1 MLEVEGKIFHKLVE
15 IKNYRTSLY
24 LNYCDINQKDRHILG
39 LYVET
44 KQKDKFFSDAQFYTE
59 DAFVKHFGNPF
70 ASVHFDRQRLF
81 IEEGDDK
88 ISLKFQFYRK
98 TRKVG
103 GKYFTERKVTNY
115 LTFNFKKKMF
125 YSGTFSTKKKQVIG
139 RSMKV
144 NPTYFAI
151 ETFLRNIRIESSVA
165 VDQYLYFFLEK
176 IWDRMGIEN
185 PQNFQWGCMRS
196 FYSLTYYLVNG
207 IKIPNNWRKFAG
219 IFFSKKE
226 LRKFDMNLVDTAM
239 DKLKHKGSTI
249 KQIFNEMEWIDFD
262 RLYLIYN
269 LLGIDRFNK
278 IENKIFDEYFT
289 TESNRGDMK
298 MDENKMGR
306 YYECFY
312 SDKGSYPS
320 HLYDDRILV
329 PLTPKEKDRIAD
341 LIPYLGDYRFS
352 TLLDHLDMKRDLIN
366 LGENVKFKFT
376 NISSF
381 NLEHE
386 EFSRLLQ
393 SYRKGEVERFYGDVD
408 ILETPIEHEGETYYP
423 VLFRKT
429 ADYEK
434 ESQHQ
439 RNCVRGYSERPDCMI
454 FSIRKGS
461 VDGDE
466 RITVEYQFRQNEI
479 LNVQE
484 RAKFNEL
491 PSADFSQVA
500 RIQLANINLMYKLG
514 TLKLP
519 KLIKKYRSGKVIE
532 QQSVFNSAD
541 VNYGGDKSYGKIIRL
556 TPSWDTCTP
565 EFSYWDEGYMI
576 PVRDYDNYVDDFFD
590 DLP

>member
-1 MLEVEGKIFHKLVE
+1 MLEVEGKTFHKFVE

-44 KQKDKFFSDAQFYTE
+44 KNKGKFFSDAQFHTE
-59 DAFVKHFGNPF
+59 DAFVEHFGNPF

-88 ISLKFQFYRK
+88 ISIKFQFHQK
-98 TRKVG
+98 NRKVG
-103 GKYFTERKVTNY
+103 GRYFTERKNTQY
-115 LTFNFKKKMF
+115 FTFNFKKKMF

-144 NPTYFAI
+144 NPTYFTI
-151 ETFLRNIRIESSVA
+151 EAFLRNIRIENSVA

-185 PQNFQWGCMRS
+185 PQNFQWDCMRS

-207 IKIPNNWRKFAG
+207 IKIPNNWRKFTG
-219 IFFSKKE
+219 TFFSKKE
-226 LRKFDMNLVDTAM
+226 LKKFDMNLVDTAM
-239 DKLKHKGSTI
+239 DKLKLKGSKV

-262 RLYLIYN
+262 RLYMVYN
-269 LLGIDRFNK
+269 ILGIDRFNK
-278 IENKIFDEYFT
+278 IENKVFDPYY
-289 TESNRGDMK
+289 GDETIPME
-298 MDENKMGR
+298 MNQMGGSF
-306 YYECFY
+306 ECFY
-312 SDKGSYPS
+312 SDKEQFSQYFLG
-320 HLYDDRILV
+320 RILV
-329 PLTPKEKDRIAD
+329 PLTPKEKDRILD
-341 LIPYLGDYRFS
+341 LIPYFDHYKWR
-352 TLLDHLDMKRDLIN
+352 TLIDHLDMKKDLMN
-366 LGENVKFKFT
+366 LGEDVKFKFT
-376 NISSF
+376 NMSSF

-408 ILETPIEHEGETYYP
+408 SLETPIAHEGETYYP
-423 VLFRKT
+423 VLLRKT

-439 RNCVRGYSERPDCMI
+439 RNCVRGYSERPDCVI

-461 VDGDE
+461 TDGDE
-466 RITVEYQFRQNEI
+466 RITVEYQYRKNEI

-491 PSADFSQVA
+491 PSDEFSQVA

-532 QQSVFNSAD
+532 QQAIFDEMSVRD
-541 VNYGGDKSYGKIIRL
+541 KRDGGRIINM
-556 TPSWDTCTP
+556 TPQWDTYTP
-565 EFSYWDEGYMI
+565 ELSYWQNDMLMALDQEAI
-576 PVRDYDNYVDDFFD
+576 PYDNWLD

>member
-1 MLEVEGKIFHKLVE
+1 MLEVEGKTFHKFVE

-39 LYVET
+39 LYTET
-44 KQKDKFFSDAQFYTE
+44 KHKDRFYSDTQFYTE
-59 DAFVKHFGNPF
+59 EDFVKHFGNPF
-70 ASVHFDRQRLF
+70 ADVHFDRKRLF

-88 ISLKFQFYRK
+88 ISIKYQIHVKDR
-98 TRKVG
+98 RVG
-103 GKYFTERKVTNY
+103 GRYFTERKITQY
-115 LTFNFKKKMF
+115 FTFNFKKKMF
-125 YSGTFSTKKKQVIG
+125 YSGTFTTKKKKIIG
-139 RSMKV
+139 RSMRV
-144 NPTYFAI
+144 NPTYHAI
-151 ETFLRNIRIESSVA
+151 GSFLDKARIGNGTS

-185 PQNFQWGCMRS
+185 PQNFEWNCMRS

-207 IKIPNNWRKFAG
+207 IKIPNNWKKFTG

-226 LRKFDMNLVDTAM
+226 LKKFDMNLVDTAM
-239 DKLKHKGSTI
+239 DKLKIKGSKA

-262 RLYLIYN
+262 RLYLTYK

-278 IENKIFDEYFT
+278 IENKYFDEFYVSD
-289 TESNRGDMK
+289 ELGRPME
-298 MDENKMGR
+298 ENKMGR

-312 SDKGSYPS
+312 IENNQYSLNRLS
-320 HLYDDRILV
+320 V

-341 LIPYLGDYRFS
+341 LIPNLSDYRFS
-352 TLLDHLDMKRDLIN
+352 TLLDHLDMKRDLMN

-423 VLFRKT
+423 VILRKT
-429 ADYEK
+429 SDYEK

-439 RNCVRGYSERPDCMI
+439 RNCVRGYSERPDCLI

-461 VDGDE
+461 TDGDE

-484 RAKFNEL
+484 KAKFNEL

-532 QQSVFNSAD
+532 QQSVFNSTD
-541 VNYGGDKSYGKIIRL
+541 VNYGGDKSYAKIIRM
-556 TPSWDTCTP
+556 TPQWDTCTP
-565 EFSYWDEGYMI
+565 ELSYWGEEVGDRYEN
-576 PVRDYDNYVDDFFD
+576 PVNDYDNWLDG
-590 DLP
+590 LH

>member
-1 MLEVEGKIFHKLVE
+1 MLQVEGKIFHKFVE
-15 IKNYRTSLY
+15 IKNYRSSLY
-24 LNYCDINQKDRHILG
+24 LNYCDINQKDRNILG

-59 DAFVKHFGNPF
+59 DDFVKHFGNPL
-70 ASVHFDRQRLF
+70 ASVHFNRQRLF

-88 ISLKFQFYRK
+88 ISIKFQFYQK

-103 GKYFTERKVTNY
+103 GRYFTERKVTNY

-144 NPTYFAI
+144 NPTYYAI
-151 ETFLRNIRIESSVA
+151 ETFLRNIRIENSVA

-185 PQNFQWGCMRS
+185 PQNFQWDCMRS

-207 IKIPNNWRKFAG
+207 IKIPNNWRKFTG

-226 LRKFDMNLVDTAM
+226 LKKFDMNLVDTAM
-239 DKLKHKGSTI
+239 DKLKLKGSKV
-249 KQIFNEMEWIDFD
+249 KQIFNEMEWIEFD
-262 RLYLIYN
+262 RLYLTYK

-278 IENKIFDEYFT
+278 IENKYFDEFYSGDEIGRT
-289 TESNRGDMK
+289 MEENR
-298 MDENKMGR
+298 MGR

-312 SDKGSYPS
+312 SENSQYLPNRLS
-320 HLYDDRILV
+320 V

-341 LIPYLGDYRFS
+341 LIPHLTDYRFS
-352 TLLDHLDMKRDLIN
+352 TLLDHLDMKRDLMN
-366 LGENVKFKFT
+366 LGEDVKFKFT

-408 ILETPIEHEGETYYP
+408 SLETPIEHEGETYYP
-423 VLFRKT
+423 VLLRKT
-429 ADYEK
+429 TDYEK

-439 RNCVRGYSERPDCMI
+439 RNCVRGYSERPDCFI

-461 VDGDE
+461 IDGDE
-466 RITVEYQFRQNEI
+466 RITVEYQYRKNEI

-484 RAKFNEL
+484 RAKFNET
-491 PSADFSQVA
+491 PSLEFSQVA

-519 KLIKKYRSGKVIE
+519 KLVKKYRSGKVIE
-532 QQSVFNSAD
+532 QQATFDEMSVR
-541 VNYGGDKSYGKIIRL
+541 DKRDGSRIINM
-556 TPSWDTCTP
+556 TPQWDTCTP
-565 EFSYWDEGYMI
+565 ELSYWDEEMV

-590 DLP
+590 ELP

>member
-1 MLEVEGKIFHKLVE
+1 MLEVEGKTFHKFVE

-24 LNYCDINQKDRHILG
+24 LNYCNINQKDKNILG

-59 DAFVKHFGNPF
+59 DDFVKHFGNPF

-88 ISLKFQFYRK
+88 ISIKFQFYRK

-103 GKYFTERKVTNY
+103 GRYFTERKVTHY
-115 LTFNFKKKMF
+115 LTFNFNKKMF

-144 NPTYFAI
+144 NPTYFVI
-151 ETFLRNIRIESSVA
+151 ESFLRNVRIDNNVA
-165 VDQYLYFFLEK
+165 LDQYLYFFLEK

-185 PQNFQWGCMRS
+185 PQNFQWDCMRS

-207 IKIPNNWRKFAG
+207 IKIPNNWRKFTG
-219 IFFSKKE
+219 TFFSKKE
-226 LRKFDMNLVDTAM
+226 LKKFDMNLVDTAM
-239 DKLKHKGSTI
+239 DKLKLKGSKV
-249 KQIFNEMEWIDFD
+249 KQIFNEMELIDFD
-262 RLYLIYN
+262 RLYMVYN
-269 LLGIDRFNK
+269 ILGIDRFNK
-278 IENKIFDEYFT
+278 IENKVFDPYY
-289 TESNRGDMK
+289 GDETMP
-298 MDENKMGR
+298 MEMNQMGGFF
-306 YYECFY
+306 ECFY
-312 SDKGSYPS
+312 SDKEQFNQYFLG
-320 HLYDDRILV
+320 RILV
-329 PLTPKEKDRIAD
+329 PLTPKEKDRILD
-341 LIPYLGDYRFS
+341 LMPYFDHYKWR
-352 TLLDHLDMKRDLIN
+352 TLIDHLEMKKDLMN
-366 LGENVKFKFT
+366 LGEDVKFKFT

-393 SYRKGEVERFYGDVD
+393 SYRKGEVERFYGNVD
-408 ILETPIEHEGETYYP
+408 SLETPIEHEGETYYP

-429 ADYEK
+429 EDYEK

-439 RNCVRGYSERPDCMI
+439 RNCVRGYSERPDCLI

-461 VDGDE
+461 IDVNE
-466 RITVEYQFRQNEI
+466 RITVEYQYRKNEI

-484 RAKFNEL
+484 RAKFNET
-491 PSADFSQVA
+491 PSLEFSQVA

-532 QQSVFNSAD
+532 QQATFDEMSVRDKRD
-541 VNYGGDKSYGKIIRL
+541 VPRIINM
-556 TPSWDTCTP
+556 TPQWDTYTP
-565 EFSYWDEGYMI
+565 ELSYWDEEMVPI
-576 PVRDYDNYVDDFFD
+576 LPIRDYDDFLLD
-590 DLP
+590 ELP

>member
-1 MLEVEGKIFHKLVE
+1 MLEVEGKTFHKFVE

-44 KQKDKFFSDAQFYTE
+44 KKKDKFFSDSQFYTE
-59 DAFVKHFGNPF
+59 DDFVKHFGNPF
-70 ASVHFDRQRLF
+70 ASVHFNRQRLF

-88 ISLKFQFYRK
+88 ISIKCQTYLKKRS
-98 TRKVG
+98 VG
-103 GKYFTERKVTNY
+103 SKYFVERKVTNY
-115 LTFNFKKKMF
+115 FTFNFKKKMF
-125 YSGTFSTKKKQVIG
+125 YSGTFSTKKKKIIG

-151 ETFLRNIRIESSVA
+151 ESFLRNLRIDNSIQ

-185 PQNFQWGCMRS
+185 PQNFQWDCMRS

-226 LRKFDMNLVDTAM
+226 LKKFDMNLVDTAM
-239 DKLKHKGSTI
+239 DKLKLKGSKV
-249 KQIFNEMEWIDFD
+249 KQIFNEMEWIEFD
-262 RLYLIYN
+262 RLYLTYK

-278 IENKIFDEYFT
+278 IENKYFDEFYSGDEIRT
-289 TESNRGDMK
+289 MEENR
-298 MDENKMGR
+298 MGR
-306 YYECFY
+306 YYECFHSENSQY
-312 SDKGSYPS
+312 LPNRLS
-320 HLYDDRILV
+320 V
-329 PLTPKEKDRIAD
+329 PLTLKEKDRIAD
-341 LIPYLGDYRFS
+341 LIPYLSDYRFS
-352 TLLDHLDMKRDLIN
+352 TLLDHLDMKRDLMN
-366 LGENVKFKFT
+366 LGEDVKFKFT

-393 SYRKGEVERFYGDVD
+393 SYRKGEVERFYGDID
-408 ILETPIEHEGETYYP
+408 SLETPIEHDGETYYP
-423 VLFRKT
+423 VLLRKT
-429 ADYEK
+429 IDYEK

-439 RNCVRGYSERPDCMI
+439 RNCVRGYSERPDCLI

-461 VDGDE
+461 TVGDE
-466 RITVEYQFRQNEI
+466 RITVEYQYRKNEI

-484 RAKFNEL
+484 RAKFNDT
-491 PSADFSQVA
+491 PSLEFSQVA

-532 QQSVFNSAD
+532 QQATFDEMSVR
-541 VNYGGDKSYGKIIRL
+541 DKRDEPRIINM
-556 TPSWDTCTP
+556 TPQWDTNTP
-565 EFSYWDEGYMI
+565 ELSYWQNELLMNDFENELVNDFWDE
-576 PVRDYDNYVDDFFD
+576 
-590 DLP
+590 LP

>member
-1 MLEVEGKIFHKLVE
+1 MLEVEGKTFHKFVE

-24 LNYCDINQKDRHILG
+24 LNYCDINQKDRNVLG
-39 LYVET
+39 LYVIT
-44 KQKDKFFSDAQFYTE
+44 KKKDMFFSDVQIYTE
-59 DAFVKHFGNPF
+59 DAFVEHFGNPF
-70 ASVHFDRQRLF
+70 ASVHFDRERLF
-81 IEEGDDK
+81 IEESDDK
-88 ISLKFQFYRK
+88 ISIKYQTYIK
-98 TRKVG
+98 DRKVG
-103 GKYFTERKVTNY
+103 GRFFIERKVTQY
-115 LTFNFKKKMF
+115 LTFNSKKKMF
-125 YSGTFSTKKKQVIG
+125 YSGTFSTKKKKVIG

-151 ETFLRNIRIESSVA
+151 ETFLRNIRIDNSVA

-185 PQNFQWGCMRS
+185 PQNFQWDCMKS

-207 IKIPNNWRKFAG
+207 IKIPNQWKKFTG

-226 LRKFDMNLVDTAM
+226 LQKTNMNLVDAAM
-239 DKLKHKGSTI
+239 DKLKLKGSKV
-249 KQIFNEMEWIDFD
+249 KQIFNEMTWVDFD
-262 RLYLIYN
+262 RLYMTYN

-278 IENKIFDEYFT
+278 IENKVFDEHY
-289 TESNRGDMK
+289 SNEEYSIKSLEM
-298 MDENKMGR
+298 NKMGR

-312 SDKGSYPS
+312 TDKYNYPN
-320 HLYDDRILV
+320 YYIGRTLV
-329 PLTPKEKDRIAD
+329 PLTPKEKDRILD
-341 LIPYLGDYRFS
+341 LIPYFDGYKWS
-352 TLLDHLDMKRDLIN
+352 TLLDHLDMKRELLN
-366 LGENVKFKFT
+366 LGEDVRLKFT

-423 VLFRKT
+423 VLLRKT
-429 ADYEK
+429 SDYEK

-439 RNCVRGYSERPDCMI
+439 RNCVRTYAERADCLI

-461 VDGDE
+461 KDGDE
-466 RITVEYQFRQNEI
+466 RITVEYQYRTNEI

-491 PSADFSQVA
+491 PSTEFSQVA
-500 RIQLANINLMYKLG
+500 KIQLANINLMYKLG

-519 KLIKKYRSGKVIE
+519 RLVKKYRSGKVIE
-532 QQSVFNSAD
+532 QESTFRSLEHEGTKVIAMTPRWD
-541 VNYGGDKSYGKIIRL
+541 VS
-556 TPSWDTCTP
+556 TP
-565 EFSYWDEGYMI
+565 ELQTWQNELLDYNEI
-576 PVRDYDNYVDDFFD
+576 PVGNFNDWLDE
-590 DLP
+590 LP

>member
-1 MLEVEGKIFHKLVE
+1 MLEVEGKTFHKFAE

-44 KQKDKFFSDAQFYTE
+44 KQKGKFFSDSQFYTE

-70 ASVHFDRQRLF
+70 ASVHFDRKRLF
-81 IEEGDDK
+81 IEESDDK
-88 ISLKFQFYRK
+88 ISIKHQFHIKNRQ
-98 TRKVG
+98 VG
-103 GKYFTERKVTNY
+103 GRYFTERKVTNY

-125 YSGTFSTKKKQVIG
+125 YSGTFSTKKKKIIG

-151 ETFLRNIRIESSVA
+151 ESFLRSLRIEDTVG

-185 PQNFQWGCMRS
+185 PQNFQWDCMRS

-207 IKIPNNWRKFAG
+207 IKIPNNWRKFTG

-226 LRKFDMNLVDTAM
+226 LKKFDMNLVDTAM
-239 DKLKHKGSTI
+239 NKLKLKGSKV
-249 KQIFNEMEWIDFD
+249 KQIFNEMEWIEFD
-262 RLYLIYN
+262 RLYLTYK

-278 IENKIFDEYFT
+278 IENKYFDEYYSGDEIGRT
-289 TESNRGDMK
+289 MEENR
-298 MDENKMGR
+298 MGR

-312 SDKGSYPS
+312 IENNQYTLNRLS
-320 HLYDDRILV
+320 V

-341 LIPYLGDYRFS
+341 LIPYLSDYRFS
-352 TLLDHLDMKRDLIN
+352 TLLDHLDMKRDLMN
-366 LGENVKFKFT
+366 LGEDVKFKFT

-423 VLFRKT
+423 VILRKT
-429 ADYEK
+429 SDYEK

-439 RNCVRGYSERPDCMI
+439 RNCVRGYSERPDCLI

-461 VDGDE
+461 TDGDE
-466 RITVEYQFRQNEI
+466 RITVEYQYRKNEI

-484 RAKFNEL
+484 RAKFNNT
-491 PSADFSQVA
+491 PSLEFSQVA
-500 RIQLANINLMYKLG
+500 RTQLANINLMYKLG

-532 QQSVFNSAD
+532 QQATFDEMSVREKGNGSR
-541 VNYGGDKSYGKIIRL
+541 IINM
-556 TPSWDTCTP
+556 TPQWNTYTP
-565 EFSYWDEGYMI
+565 ELQNWQNDILMGLEQERI
-576 PVRDYDNYVDDFFD
+576 PVDNWLD

>member
-1 MLEVEGKIFHKLVE
+1 MLEVEGKTFHKFVE

-44 KQKDKFFSDAQFYTE
+44 KKKDKFFSDVQFYTE
-59 DAFVKHFGNPF
+59 DAFVEYFGNPF

-88 ISLKFQFYRK
+88 ISIKFQYHIKNRQ
-98 TRKVG
+98 VG
-103 GKYFTERKVTNY
+103 GRYFTERKVTQY

-125 YSGTFSTKKKQVIG
+125 YSGTFSTKKKKVIG
-139 RSMKV
+139 GSMKV

-151 ETFLRNIRIESSVA
+151 ETFLRNIRIQNSVA

-185 PQNFQWGCMRS
+185 PQNFQWDCMRS

-207 IKIPNNWRKFAG
+207 IKIPNNWRKFTG
-219 IFFSKKE
+219 TFFSKKE
-226 LRKFDMNLVDTAM
+226 LKKFDMNLVDTAM
-239 DKLKHKGSTI
+239 GKLKLKGSKV

-262 RLYLIYN
+262 RLYMVYN
-269 LLGIDRFNK
+269 ILGIDRFNK
-278 IENKIFDEYFT
+278 IENKVFDPYY
-289 TESNRGDMK
+289 GDETMP
-298 MDENKMGR
+298 MEMNQMGGSF
-306 YYECFY
+306 ECFY
-312 SDKGSYPS
+312 SDKEQFNQYFLG
-320 HLYDDRILV
+320 RTLV
-329 PLTPKEKDRIAD
+329 PLTPKEKDRILD
-341 LIPYLGDYRFS
+341 LMPYFDHYKWR
-352 TLLDHLDMKRDLIN
+352 TLIDHLEMKKDLMN
-366 LGENVKFKFT
+366 LGEDVKFKFT

-408 ILETPIEHEGETYYP
+408 SLETPIEHEGETYYP
-423 VLFRKT
+423 VLLRKT
-429 ADYEK
+429 TDYEK

-439 RNCVRGYSERPDCMI
+439 RNCVRGYSERPDCLI

-461 VDGDE
+461 TDGDE
-466 RITVEYQFRQNEI
+466 RITVEYQYRKNEI

-491 PSADFSQVA
+491 PSDEFSQVA
-500 RIQLANINLMYKLG
+500 RIQLANVNLMYKIG

-532 QQSVFNSAD
+532 QQATFDEMSVSEKR
-541 VNYGGDKSYGKIIRL
+541 YESRIINM
-556 TPSWDTCTP
+556 TPQWDTYTP
-565 EFSYWDEGYMI
+565 ELQNWQNELLDHEMI
-576 PVRDYDNYVDDFFD
+576 PVRDYDNWLD
-590 DLP
+590 DLPL

>member
-24 LNYCDINQKDRHILG
+24 FNYCDINQKDRHILG

-207 IKIPNNWRKFAG
+207 IKIPNNWRKFTG
-219 IFFSKKE
+219 TFFSKKE
-226 LRKFDMNLVDTAM
+226 LKKFDMNLVDTAM
-239 DKLKHKGSTI
+239 DKLKLKGSKI

-262 RLYLIYN
+262 RLYMVYN
-269 LLGIDRFNK
+269 ILGIDRFNK
-278 IENKIFDEYFT
+278 IENKVFDPYY
-289 TESNRGDMK
+289 GDETIPIEM
-298 MDENKMGR
+298 NLMGGSF
-306 YYECFY
+306 ECFY
-312 SDKGSYPS
+312 SDKEQFNQYFLG
-320 HLYDDRILV
+320 RTLV
-329 PLTPKEKDRIAD
+329 PLSPKEKDRILD
-341 LIPYLGDYRFS
+341 LIPYFDHYKWR
-352 TLLDHLDMKRDLIN
+352 TLIDHLEMKKDLMN
-366 LGENVKFKFT
+366 LGEDVKFKFT

-408 ILETPIEHEGETYYP
+408 SLETPIDHEGETYYP
-423 VLFRKT
+423 VLLRKT

-439 RNCVRGYSERPDCMI
+439 RNCVRGYSERPECMI
-454 FSIRKGS
+454 YSIRKGS

-565 EFSYWDEGYMI
+565 EFSYLDEGYMV

>member
-1 MLEVEGKIFHKLVE
+1 MLQVEGKIFHKFVE
-15 IKNYRTSLY
+15 IKNYRSSLY
-24 LNYCDINQKDRHILG
+24 LNYCDINQKDRNILG

-59 DAFVKHFGNPF
+59 DDFVKHFGNPL
-70 ASVHFDRQRLF
+70 ASVHFNRQRLF

-88 ISLKFQFYRK
+88 ISIKFQFYQK

-103 GKYFTERKVTNY
+103 GRYFTERKVTNY

-144 NPTYFAI
+144 NPTYYAI
-151 ETFLRNIRIESSVA
+151 ETFLRNIRIENSVA

-185 PQNFQWGCMRS
+185 PQNFQWDCMRS

-207 IKIPNNWRKFAG
+207 IKIPNNWRKFTG

-226 LRKFDMNLVDTAM
+226 LKKFDMNLVDTAM
-239 DKLKHKGSTI
+239 NKLKLKGSKV
-249 KQIFNEMEWIDFD
+249 KQIFNEMEWIEFD
-262 RLYLIYN
+262 RLYLTYK

-278 IENKIFDEYFT
+278 IENKYFDEFYSGDEIGRT
-289 TESNRGDMK
+289 MEENR
-298 MDENKMGR
+298 MGR

-312 SDKGSYPS
+312 SENSQYLPNRLS
-320 HLYDDRILV
+320 V

-341 LIPYLGDYRFS
+341 LIPHLTDYRFS
-352 TLLDHLDMKRDLIN
+352 TLLDHLDMKRDLMN
-366 LGENVKFKFT
+366 LGEDVKFKFT

-408 ILETPIEHEGETYYP
+408 SLETPIEHEGETYYP
-423 VLFRKT
+423 VLLRKT
-429 ADYEK
+429 TDYEK

-439 RNCVRGYSERPDCMI
+439 RNCVRGYSERPDCFI

-461 VDGDE
+461 IDGDE
-466 RITVEYQFRQNEI
+466 RITVEYQYRKNEI

-484 RAKFNEL
+484 RAKFNET
-491 PSADFSQVA
+491 PSLEFSQVA
-500 RIQLANINLMYKLG
+500 RIQLAYINLMYKLG

-519 KLIKKYRSGKVIE
+519 KLVKKYRSGKVIE
-532 QQSVFNSAD
+532 QQATFDEMSVR
-541 VNYGGDKSYGKIIRL
+541 DKRDGSRIINM
-556 TPSWDTCTP
+556 TPQWDTYTP
-565 EFSYWDEGYMI
+565 ELSYWDEVMV

-590 DLP
+590 ELP

>member
-1 MLEVEGKIFHKLVE
+1 MLEVEGKTFHKFVE
-15 IKNYRTSLY
+15 IKNYRTSTY
-24 LNYCDINQKDRHILG
+24 LNYCDMNQKDRNILG

-59 DAFVKHFGNPF
+59 DDFVKHFGNPF
-70 ASVHFDRQRLF
+70 ASVHFNRQRLF

-88 ISLKFQFYRK
+88 ISIKCQTYLKKR
-98 TRKVG
+98 TAGSR
-103 GKYFTERKVTNY
+103 YFVERKVTNY
-115 LTFNFKKKMF
+115 FTFNFKKKMF
-125 YSGTFSTKKKQVIG
+125 YSGTFSTKKKKIIG

-151 ETFLRNIRIESSVA
+151 ESFLRNLRNESSIQ

-185 PQNFQWGCMRS
+185 PQNFQWDCMRS

-207 IKIPNNWRKFAG
+207 IKIPNNWRKFTG

-226 LRKFDMNLVDTAM
+226 LKKFDMNLVDTAM
-239 DKLKHKGSTI
+239 NKLKLKGSKV
-249 KQIFNEMEWIDFD
+249 KQIFNEMEWIEFD
-262 RLYLIYN
+262 RLYLTYK

-278 IENKIFDEYFT
+278 IENKYFDEYYSGDEIGRT
-289 TESNRGDMK
+289 MEENR
-298 MDENKMGR
+298 MGR

-312 SDKGSYPS
+312 IENNQYTLNRLS
-320 HLYDDRILV
+320 V

-341 LIPYLGDYRFS
+341 LIPYLSDYRFS
-352 TLLDHLDMKRDLIN
+352 TLLDHLDMKRDLMN
-366 LGENVKFKFT
+366 LGEDVKFKFT

-408 ILETPIEHEGETYYP
+408 SLETPIEHEGETYYP
-423 VLFRKT
+423 VLLRKT

-454 FSIRKGS
+454 YSIRKGS

-491 PSADFSQVA
+491 PSDDFSQVA

-541 VNYGGDKSYGKIIRL
+541 VNYGGDKSYGKIIRM

-565 EFSYWDEGYMI
+565 ELSYWDEEMV

-590 DLP
+590 ELP

>member
-1 MLEVEGKIFHKLVE
+1 MLEVEGKTFHKFVE

-44 KQKDKFFSDAQFYTE
+44 KNKGKFFSDAQFHTE
-59 DAFVKHFGNPF
+59 DAFVEHFGNPF

-88 ISLKFQFYRK
+88 ISIKFQFHQK
-98 TRKVG
+98 NRKVG
-103 GKYFTERKVTNY
+103 GRYFTERKNTQY
-115 LTFNFKKKMF
+115 FTFNFKKKMF

-144 NPTYFAI
+144 NPTYFTI
-151 ETFLRNIRIESSVA
+151 EAFLRNIRIENSVA

-185 PQNFQWGCMRS
+185 PQNFQWDCMRS

-207 IKIPNNWRKFAG
+207 IKIPNNWRKFTG
-219 IFFSKKE
+219 TFFSKKE
-226 LRKFDMNLVDTAM
+226 LKKFDMNLVDTAM
-239 DKLKHKGSTI
+239 GKLKLKGSKV

-262 RLYLIYN
+262 RLYMVYN
-269 LLGIDRFNK
+269 ILGIDRFNK
-278 IENKIFDEYFT
+278 IENKVFDPYY
-289 TESNRGDMK
+289 GDETIPME
-298 MDENKMGR
+298 MNQMGGSF
-306 YYECFY
+306 ECFY
-312 SDKGSYPS
+312 SDKEQFSQYFLG
-320 HLYDDRILV
+320 RILV
-329 PLTPKEKDRIAD
+329 PLTPKEKDRILD
-341 LIPYLGDYRFS
+341 LIPYFDHYKWR
-352 TLLDHLDMKRDLIN
+352 TLIDHLDMKKDLMN
-366 LGENVKFKFT
+366 LGEDVKFKFT
-376 NISSF
+376 NMSSF

-408 ILETPIEHEGETYYP
+408 SLETPIAHEGETYYP
-423 VLFRKT
+423 VLLRKT

-439 RNCVRGYSERPDCMI
+439 RNCVRGYSERPDCVI

-461 VDGDE
+461 TDGDE
-466 RITVEYQFRQNEI
+466 RITVEYQYRKNEI

-491 PSADFSQVA
+491 PSDEFSQVA

-532 QQSVFNSAD
+532 QQAIFDEMSVRD
-541 VNYGGDKSYGKIIRL
+541 KRDGGRIINM
-556 TPSWDTCTP
+556 TPQWDTYTP
-565 EFSYWDEGYMI
+565 ELSYWQNDMLMALDQEAI
-576 PVRDYDNYVDDFFD
+576 PYDNWLD

>member
-1 MLEVEGKIFHKLVE
+1 MLQVEGKTFHKFVE

-24 LNYCDINQKDRHILG
+24 LNYCDINQKDRNILG

-59 DAFVKHFGNPF
+59 DDFVKHFGNPL
-70 ASVHFDRQRLF
+70 ASVHFNRQRLF

-88 ISLKFQFYRK
+88 ISIKFQFYQK

-103 GKYFTERKVTNY
+103 GRYFTERKVTNY

-144 NPTYFAI
+144 NPTYYAI
-151 ETFLRNIRIESSVA
+151 ETFLRNIRIENSVA

-185 PQNFQWGCMRS
+185 PQNFQWDCMRS

-207 IKIPNNWRKFAG
+207 IKIPNNWRKFTG

-226 LRKFDMNLVDTAM
+226 LKKFDMNLVDTAM
-239 DKLKHKGSTI
+239 NKLKLKGSKV
-249 KQIFNEMEWIDFD
+249 KQIFNEMEWIEFD
-262 RLYLIYN
+262 RLYLTYK

-278 IENKIFDEYFT
+278 IENKYFDEYYSGDEIRT
-289 TESNRGDMK
+289 MEENR
-298 MDENKMGR
+298 MGR

-312 SDKGSYPS
+312 SENSQYLPNRLS
-320 HLYDDRILV
+320 V

-341 LIPYLGDYRFS
+341 LIPHLTDYRFS
-352 TLLDHLDMKRDLIN
+352 TLLDHLDMKRDLMN
-366 LGENVKFKFT
+366 LGEDVKFKFT

-408 ILETPIEHEGETYYP
+408 SLETPIEHEGETYYP
-423 VLFRKT
+423 VLLRKT
-429 ADYEK
+429 TDYEK

-439 RNCVRGYSERPDCMI
+439 RNCVRGYSERPDCFI

-461 VDGDE
+461 IDGDE
-466 RITVEYQFRQNEI
+466 RITVEYQYRKNEI

-484 RAKFNEL
+484 RAKFNET
-491 PSADFSQVA
+491 PSLEFSQVA

-519 KLIKKYRSGKVIE
+519 KLVKKYRSGKVIE
-532 QQSVFNSAD
+532 QQATFDEMSVR
-541 VNYGGDKSYGKIIRL
+541 DKRDGSRIINM
-556 TPSWDTCTP
+556 TPQWDTCTP
-565 EFSYWDEGYMI
+565 ELSYWDEEMV

-590 DLP
+590 ELP

>member
-1 MLEVEGKIFHKLVE
+1 MLEVEGKTFHKFVE

-44 KQKDKFFSDAQFYTE
+44 KNKGKFFSDAQFHTE
-59 DAFVKHFGNPF
+59 DAFVEHFGNPF

-88 ISLKFQFYRK
+88 ISIKFQFHQK
-98 TRKVG
+98 NRKVG
-103 GKYFTERKVTNY
+103 GRYFTERKVTNY

-125 YSGTFSTKKKQVIG
+125 YSGTFSTKKKKIIG

-144 NPTYFAI
+144 NPTYFTI
-151 ETFLRNIRIESSVA
+151 ESFLRNLRIENSVG

-185 PQNFQWGCMRS
+185 PQNFQWDCMRS

-207 IKIPNNWRKFAG
+207 IKIPNNWRKFTG
-219 IFFSKKE
+219 TFFSKKE
-226 LRKFDMNLVDTAM
+226 LKKFDMNLVDTAM
-239 DKLKHKGSTI
+239 DKLKIKGSKA

-262 RLYLIYN
+262 RLYMVYN
-269 LLGIDRFNK
+269 ILGIDRFNK
-278 IENKIFDEYFT
+278 IENKVFDPYYGDET
-289 TESNRGDMK
+289 MPMEMNR
-298 MDENKMGR
+298 MGGSF
-306 YYECFY
+306 ECFY
-312 SDKGSYPS
+312 SDKEQFNQYFLG
-320 HLYDDRILV
+320 RILV
-329 PLTPKEKDRIAD
+329 PLTPKEKDRILD
-341 LIPYLGDYRFS
+341 LIPYFDHYKWR
-352 TLLDHLDMKRDLIN
+352 TLIDHLDMKKDLMN
-366 LGENVKFKFT
+366 LGEDVKFKFT

-408 ILETPIEHEGETYYP
+408 SLETPIAHEGETYYP
-423 VLFRKT
+423 VLLRKT
-429 ADYEK
+429 EDYEK

-439 RNCVRGYSERPDCMI
+439 RNCVRGYSERPDCLI

-461 VDGDE
+461 TDGDE
-466 RITVEYQFRQNEI
+466 RITVEYQFRQKEV

-484 RAKFNEL
+484 RARFNGMSPFE
-491 PSADFSQVA
+491 FSEVA
-500 RIQLANINLMYKLG
+500 RVQLANINLMYKLG

-519 KLIKKYRSGKVIE
+519 KMVKKYRNGKVIE
-532 QQSVFNSAD
+532 QQSVFNSVDAT
-541 VNYGGDKSYGKIIRL
+541 VGGEKGRMIRM
-556 TPSWDTCTP
+556 TPSWDNETP
-565 EFSYWDEGYMI
+565 ELSTYGELI
-576 PVRDYDNYVDDFFD
+576 PVNPVNFDFFD